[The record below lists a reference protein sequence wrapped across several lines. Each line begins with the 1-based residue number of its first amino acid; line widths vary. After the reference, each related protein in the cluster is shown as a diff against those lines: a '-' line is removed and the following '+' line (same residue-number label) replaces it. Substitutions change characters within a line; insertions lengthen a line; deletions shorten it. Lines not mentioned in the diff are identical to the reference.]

1 MGFIG
6 AARDITDRKRGEE
19 GLRESEERFRQFG
32 RHSTSAL
39 SVLNAGSQYLE
50 YLGPAFERVWGEP
63 RAAILADFGR
73 WAETLHP
80 DDKSRALGALERALH
95 GEVVVEEYRIVR
107 PDGTVHRIHD
117 TFFPMLDG
125 QQRIGSIKQ
134 DLTSEASSLL
144 YVVDAQEASRQGLAQ
159 LFRSAGYDVK
169 AFASAAAFLEVATVL
184 VAGCVVLDSRGP
196 EAGGLT
202 IPRELKARR
211 IALPIILIGEAEG
224 DVRFGAEAI
233 KAGATDFLPVPYEK
247 DELLR
252 AVATA
257 VADIR
262 AGAEQ
267 GHAAQIT
274 RARLAELSVREREV
288 MQGLLDGKTSKQIG
302 RVIGLSPRTVEVH
315 RACLMERLHAKS
327 LSDLVLAAVRAGLLD
342 EPLINPTPSRHN

>member
-1 MGFIG
+1 VGFIG

-19 GLRESEERFRQFG
+19 GLRESEERFRQIG
-32 RHSTSAL
+32 RHSTNVL
-39 SVLNAGSQYLE
+39 WVLNAGSQ
-50 YLGPAFERVWGEP
+50 
-63 RAAILADFGR
+63 FG
-73 WAETLHP
+73 AV
-80 DDKSRALGALERALH
+80 ERALH

-196 EAGGLT
+196 AAGGLT
-202 IPRELKARR
+202 IPRDLKARR
-211 IALPIILIGEAEG
+211 TPMPVVLIGDAGG
-224 DVRFGAEAI
+224 DVRFGAAAI

-257 VADIR
+257 VADSHTE
-262 AGAEQ
+262 AEQ
-267 GHAAQIT
+267 DQAAQIART
-274 RARLAELSVREREV
+274 RLAEVSPREREV
-288 MQGLLDGKTSKQIG
+288 LQGLLAGKTNKQIG
-302 RVIGLSPRTVEVH
+302 REIGISPRTVEVH
-315 RACLMERLHAKS
+315 RARLMERLEAKS
-327 LSDLVLAAVRAGLLD
+327 LSNLVLSAYRAGVL
-342 EPLINPTPSRHN
+342 PG